1 MMARVLLLG
10 TVAAAA
16 TFSPAGPRFSW
27 STVPVFYHSCNFTGP
42 FLPSALD
49 VMAKFPLVTVEK
61 GQGVDDPNDGRYAE
75 DKIIEALRGVKQ
87 RDPNV
92 STIIYFNN
100 VLDWPFYK
108 LHEELL
114 RQPKLWV
121 RDSTGT
127 PCRSSGD
134 PSFPNHTA
142 MLSFDFAQA
151 GGRSLWASACLNA
164 TSSGVVDGCFSDRAN
179 GRPSCY
185 KGLPTKAAAYKDGQL
200 KVHQDLQA
208 SLENGLLI
216 ANNAVLP
223 GVRATMIEGFKADE
237 ASILK
242 LQAAAAAGKLVQA
255 HAGYG
260 EDGSADD
267 HCSKGVTNSLS
278 AFLIGA
284 GEHSYYGCSRGW
296 KVQADPVEAAWRPE
310 YERPLGTP
318 TGPGRKDP
326 RSGVYRRTF
335 RSERGTSTVVT
346 FDTATNQGSIA
357 WGSEVA

>member
-1 MMARVLLLG
+1 VRDAACVQFRLQLSHGPDLRRRGHPKADATFTAGYLSHPSAEGNRLANFTRAMMARVLLLG

-49 VMAKFPLVTVEK
+49 VMAKFPMVTVEK

-142 MLSFDFAQA
+142 MRASTPRALASLTAASPTGRTA
-151 GGRSLWASACLNA
+151 GRAATKACLQ
-164 TSSGVVDGCFSDRAN
+164 R
-179 GRPSCY
+179 RP
-185 KGLPTKAAAYKDGQL
+185 PTKM
-200 KVHQDLQA
+200 
-208 SLENGLLI
+208 
-216 ANNAVLP
+216 AN
-223 GVRATMIEGFKADE
+223 
-237 ASILK
+237 
-242 LQAAAAAGKLVQA
+242 
-255 HAGYG
+255 
-260 EDGSADD
+260 
-267 HCSKGVTNSLS
+267 
-278 AFLIGA
+278 
-284 GEHSYYGCSRGW
+284 
-296 KVQADPVEAAWRPE
+296 
-310 YERPLGTP
+310 
-318 TGPGRKDP
+318 
-326 RSGVYRRTF
+326 
-335 RSERGTSTVVT
+335 
-346 FDTATNQGSIA
+346 
-357 WGSEVA
+357 